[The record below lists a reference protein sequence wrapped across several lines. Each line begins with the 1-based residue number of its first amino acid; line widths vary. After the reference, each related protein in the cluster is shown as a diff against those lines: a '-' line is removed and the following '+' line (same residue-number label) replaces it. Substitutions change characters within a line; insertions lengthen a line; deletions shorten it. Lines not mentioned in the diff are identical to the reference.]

1 MRQLTLLSLYVSISK
16 SNPKF
21 YIMGS
26 NTIWSRIW
34 IPFFRRFQ
42 EAFLIFATFQMST
55 VNKSATWNLKSKKN
69 KIRFHK
75 DLGFVVL
82 NSTLATMWK
91 SRYLSCGEPIFNQ
104 QQSNDT
110 SRIKA
115 KDLTTT
121 RICWSV
127 LCQTSCFFPIF
138 PKIFNQKLSYCNMYY
153 QSKTQTHRTIK
164 LCFISVSMR

>member
-21 YIMGS
+21 YIIGS
-26 NTIWSRIW
+26 NTIRSRIW
-34 IPFFRRFQ
+34 IPFFRRSQ
-42 EAFLIFATFQMST
+42 EAFLIFATLQMST
-55 VNKSATWNLKSKKN
+55 VNKSAIRNLRSKKN

-75 DLGFVVL
+75 DLELIVL

-110 SRIKA
+110 SRIKS

-121 RICWSV
+121 RIF
-127 LCQTSCFFPIF
+127 LGF
-138 PKIFNQKLSYCNMYY
+138 PKRFNQNLSYPNIIHPRYKRKQM
-153 QSKTQTHRTIK
+153 K
-164 LCFISVSMR
+164 LYLI